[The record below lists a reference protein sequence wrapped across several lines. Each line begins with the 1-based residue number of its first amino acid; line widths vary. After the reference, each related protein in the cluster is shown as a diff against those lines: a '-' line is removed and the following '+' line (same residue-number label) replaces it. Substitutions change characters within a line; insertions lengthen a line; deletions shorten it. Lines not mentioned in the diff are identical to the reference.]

1 MTKHLFVCVGEGGR
15 VSDNRSKMARLDR
28 DVIQSLDMANPENSE
43 EEISLDDLDDLDVE
57 DFEPSVGEPE
67 PEMPETAETSGAD
80 LLDDAS
86 ESEVDE
92 DTAPAEAEGVSDSD
106 EAPKPRKSRTKA
118 IMDSLLAEQKAK
130 DQAASNT
137 GGESTISSE
146 GKKSGPPMADG
157 SQGAETSK
165 PVSGSAGSAG
175 SDDSADPAEAK
186 EAKPRKAP
194 PVVGKKV
201 EEDDDPFADLGEYDL
216 DDLQEV
222 DEDDEGDDEIDTS
235 SLEDR
240 SDEVLTAIIG
250 KGADSKRR
258 LALAY
263 DSLIPAAFTGINH
276 LVYSVIIS
284 RRRADMNERSFRG
297 TLQANRKNILY
308 SGDKVNVNSVDQV
321 EGLSQ
326 EDSFLLAA
334 SKKYGRLY
342 DTAWKGTDEDFD
354 LLVEDYIQEFAEVK
368 SAEKIRTASEIVKGS
383 VKIGRRVF
391 SGTEDAQTYLTTEL
405 TSLNDLK
412 DKTRGSGLK
421 SLSEVRQEI
430 DTRKANK
437 KLAGFDMIPSLDKA
451 FNGIRSGLMYVM
463 MAPPKGGKTRFTV
476 DITHNA
482 LVKHGTNVLVWPTE
496 GGVNL
501 FTPLLS
507 AKHYH
512 YSINKDRFGTNNP
525 LLPGI
530 DASDIRNNTLDSRQ
544 KVYEQTFFTELTSNP
559 NYGVCTMVDNG
570 TMYVEDFTD
579 ILKDYVRRTKSEIV
593 IIDYLALIQSNN
605 PRNTDKVQILNQAFQ
620 KAAQFAHEE
629 NVALITPHQYR
640 QEAVRA
646 MAQGG
651 DLDMRVEGAGSAE
664 VLRSTDM
671 GLAMWASSEMLQQG
685 RMELRSLPTR
695 YAAPFDP
702 IPLSTDLGSSYFCE
716 IKEDDE

>member
-1 MTKHLFVCVGEGGR
+1 M
-15 VSDNRSKMARLDR
+15 SDNRSEKARLDR
-28 DVIQSLDMANPENSE
+28 DVIQSLDMASPENAE

-57 DFEPSVGEPE
+57 GSEPSVGEPE

-92 DTAPAEAEGVSDSD
+92 DPASAEAEGVSDSA
-106 EAPKPRKSRTKA
+106 ETPKPKKSRSKA

-130 DQAASNT
+130 DQAAKNT
-137 GGESTISSE
+137 GDTAEAAPAASS

-157 SQGAETSK
+157 TQGAETPDRSET
-165 PVSGSAGSAG
+165 VSEASEA
-175 SDDSADPAEAK
+175 SDSK

-201 EEDDDPFADLGEYDL
+201 EENDDPFADLGDFDL
-216 DDLQEV
+216 DNLEEV
-222 DEDDEGDDEIDTS
+222 EGDEEDDDEIDTS

-250 KGADSKRR
+250 KDADSKRR

-263 DSLIPAAFTGINH
+263 DSLIPAAFTDINH
-276 LVYSVIIS
+276 LIYSVIIS

-321 EGLSQ
+321 EGLNQ

-334 SKKYGRLY
+334 SKKYGRLF
-342 DTAWKGTDEDFD
+342 DTTWKGTDEDFD

-383 VKIGRRVF
+383 VKMGRRVF

-405 TSLNDLK
+405 TALNDLK

-437 KLAGFDMIPSLDKA
+437 KLAGFDMMPSLDKA